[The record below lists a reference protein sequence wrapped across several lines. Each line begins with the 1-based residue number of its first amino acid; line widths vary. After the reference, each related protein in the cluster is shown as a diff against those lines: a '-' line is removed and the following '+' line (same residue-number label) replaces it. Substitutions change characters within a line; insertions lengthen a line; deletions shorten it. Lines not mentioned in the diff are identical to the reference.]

1 MSEFPGNSLKAFIPS
16 TDSWLSIQDIF
27 SISSFQ
33 VIQPAEFQGNSAD
46 AITPGRGD
54 SIAMVWGGGDMG
66 YRGGWGIGGGGDMG
80 IWV

>member
-1 MSEFPGNSLKAFIPS
+1 MESPSARGDAMSEFPGNSLKAFIPS

-33 VIQPAEFQGNSAD
+33 VIQPAEFHGNSAD
-46 AITPGRGD
+46 GITPGRGD
-54 SIAMVWGGGDMG
+54 SIATFFEGEGVCV
-66 YRGGWGIGGGGDMG
+66 G